1 MGADSGPSEAGTPGD
16 ARSDATL
23 DAGAPDAS
31 GLPEAGGGCSTG
43 GDGSPCSI
51 GATAG
56 VCSSGTCT
64 PCTVN
69 AACNPGGNP
78 CQNGVMSCSTGP
90 KCNFQSNVGDGT
102 VLAACGTNEICLGGA
117 CAIQCDAASC
127 SGCCNGNTC
136 ETAAGETTAMCG
148 TATAGAACGPCG
160 VNQTC
165 TGGACACDASFPTG
179 CGGVCV
185 NTVSDAN
192 NCGRCGH
199 SCGAG
204 LCTAGLCQPV
214 TVAPSVFFPVGL
226 ALTATSVYWTESQ
239 DFEDIELNGSINV
252 APLAGGSY
260 SVVASQQND
269 ATGIAA
275 NENGVFWTTQSDFSL
290 TPALL
295 GGLMWLPNGAT
306 TPIHL
311 GANFN
316 SPAAVT
322 LTSTAVYWADDT
334 TAAVAE
340 TLLSLPLTTLTA
352 SAVPT
357 AVTMTNVANT
367 NITCVLAMVPN
378 PSTLFL
384 MTSGCFADNGRLM
397 ASTIAPLGNPA
408 DILLA
413 GTALSGP
420 YGQARIAVDA
430 SNVYFADSG
439 TGVAAIVSVPIGG
452 GALSVR
458 APATS
463 PGGVAVDANN
473 VYWTDAGDGSV
484 AGGSIFALPLAGGS
498 VVTVASGQNV
508 PYDIGLTATSIYWTN
523 MSANGNG
530 AGSVMMVAKP

>member
-1 MGADSGPSEAGTPGD
+1 
-16 ARSDATL
+16 
-23 DAGAPDAS
+23 
-31 GLPEAGGGCSTG
+31 
-43 GDGSPCSI
+43 
-51 GATAG
+51 
-56 VCSSGTCT
+56 
-64 PCTVN
+64 
-69 AACNPGGNP
+69 
-78 CQNGVMSCSTGP
+78 
-90 KCNFQSNVGDGT
+90 
-102 VLAACGTNEICLGGA
+102 
-117 CAIQCDAASC
+117 
-127 SGCCNGNTC
+127 
-136 ETAAGETTAMCG
+136 
-148 TATAGAACGPCG
+148 
-160 VNQTC
+160 
-165 TGGACACDASFPTG
+165 
-179 CGGVCV
+179 
-185 NTVSDAN
+185 
-192 NCGRCGH
+192 
-199 SCGAG
+199 
-204 LCTAGLCQPV
+204 
-214 TVAPSVFFPVGL
+214 VGL